1 LGWHEAAHIKNEPFI
16 SGLVFLFFD
25 LRASVLQDTDM
36 LILCSGPDTF
46 YATKKALE
54 LEQVFKKKYDADGNS
69 VEYLHGK
76 DAPDQLLQKINT
88 VSLFS
93 PRRFLRMRNLIQ
105 DGTRAKLA
113 YIAKALVKE
122 PENIIVVSVEEK
134 VPTASALKL
143 FAEQNVKLVSY
154 DSPVRKNPAFTQAIS
169 LLSKELQIQDQAF
182 VRKIG
187 SVYEGDTWAA
197 WGALL
202 QAAAGASVDEL
213 LQKDGTSVFDR
224 ADLFLTRDE
233 HRHAALADS
242 TKAKDIINILLSQSR
257 SALRVRDGSGQ
268 GIHPFVQK
276 KLARAKL
283 QNTEKVFGEA
293 LLGYMLLRRGWCMDD
308 EAAELLS

>member
-1 LGWHEAAHIKNEPFI
+1 
-16 SGLVFLFFD
+16 
-25 LRASVLQDTDM
+25 
-36 LILCSGPDTF
+36 
-46 YATKKALE
+46 
-54 LEQVFKKKYDADGNS
+54 
-69 VEYLHGK
+69 
-76 DAPDQLLQKINT
+76 
-88 VSLFS
+88 
-93 PRRFLRMRNLIQ
+93 
-105 DGTRAKLA
+105 
-113 YIAKALVKE
+113 
-122 PENIIVVSVEEK
+122 
-134 VPTASALKL
+134 
-143 FAEQNVKLVSY
+143 
-154 DSPVRKNPAFTQAIS
+154 VRKNPAFTQAIS